1 MMKSTT
7 FIKVMVPVMRFTK
20 LLRLIKF
27 ARPPARLPL
36 SKLPTKHPHFTGEQH
51 LGIIPLVSLGSS
63 LNFINC
69 PCFSC
74 FSTPAED
81 LSWSRETCTF
91 ANLSTWHKSTEMI
104 PNLSSYKKLSSSS
117 WPGWPEHLFCGLIS
131 ESVGEVKQVWLLA
144 AYTLPCCRMQ
154 GSPSR
159 PMATD
164 CGLPCWSMSVNNFYL
179 LAYK

>member
-63 LNFINC
+63 LDFINC

-81 LSWSRETCTF
+81 LSWSRGTSTF

-104 PNLSSYKKLSSSS
+104 PNLSSYKKLSLQFIARLTWTPVL
-117 WPGWPEHLFCGLIS
+117 WPYIWKCRRSKTSLAPGSLHS
-131 ESVGEVKQVWLLA
+131 ALLQDA
-144 AYTLPCCRMQ
+144 
-154 GSPSR
+154 
-159 PMATD
+159 
-164 CGLPCWSMSVNNFYL
+164 GLPIPSNGHRLWTPVLVHVSEQFLSFSI
-179 LAYK
+179 